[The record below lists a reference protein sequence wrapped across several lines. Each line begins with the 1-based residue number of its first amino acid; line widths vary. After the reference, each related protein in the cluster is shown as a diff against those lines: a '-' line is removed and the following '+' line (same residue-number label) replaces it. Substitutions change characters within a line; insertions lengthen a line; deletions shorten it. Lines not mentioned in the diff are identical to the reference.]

1 MKHILLSIILLAC
14 FLPLVAQMTTP
25 RVYVQKLVL
34 ENGKTPSITWV
45 KDKSAKEYT
54 LIAWINTRPD
64 EVISTETNPINT
76 IAVKQVGDAVKF
88 PITVIA
94 SVQLGNFKSQW
105 KAGEVIHLEIT
116 HKKSGQ
122 KFCWR
127 QPIPEGSALI
137 KELEKPIKIPPFKKA
152 KKKC

>member
-1 MKHILLSIILLAC
+1 MLLALL
-14 FLPLVAQMTTP
+14 LPLAAQMTLP

-34 ENGKTPSITWV
+34 ENGKNPSITWE
-45 KDKSAKEYT
+45 KDKSANEYT

-64 EVISTETNPINT
+64 DIVSTVKNPTNT
-76 IAVKQVGDAVKF
+76 IAIKQVGDGVKF
-88 PITVIA
+88 PFTVIA

-105 KAGEVIHLEIT
+105 KAGEVIHLELT

-122 KFCWR
+122 KLSWR

-137 KELEKPIKIPPFKKA
+137 KELEKPIKIPPFKKP